1 MLKEY
6 LSLSLQNLK
15 RRGIRSW
22 LTMLG
27 IFIGIAAVVSLISL
41 GQGLENAVGA
51 QFQALGADRIT
62 IQAAGLGFGPPGSSA
77 ANPLTTQD
85 LEVVIRSTGVEEAAG
100 RLLEPVI
107 IQKGEDTRSTFLVS
121 MPEDTNQR
129 RFITEAFDY
138 QIELGRDITPQDTRK
153 VVVGYSYYERERVG
167 SILRPRDKILIQGQ
181 EFEVAGVY
189 KRTGSFQ
196 VDGSI
201 VINENEMRALLNIQD
216 KLSIITARTVN
227 IDQIDEVTD
236 RIRRDL
242 RRHRNVE
249 LGREDFTVQTSQQ
262 TLESI
267 GTLLSAI
274 TIVIVGI
281 ASISLLVG
289 GIGIMNTMYTSVLE
303 RTKQIGIMKAIGAK
317 NSDIFTLF
325 FIESGLLGLAGGIIG
340 VILGVIL
347 AKLVEIVGGLA
358 LGTNLLQANF
368 TIELILGSLIFS
380 FIVGTLAGT
389 LPARGASK
397 LKPVDALR
405 KWKKTT
411 RK

>member
-1 MLKEY
+1 MLGDYFK
-6 LSLSLQNLK
+6 LAFLGLK
-15 RRGIRSW
+15 KRGLRSW

-62 IQAAGLGFGPPGSSA
+62 IQAAGLGFGPPGQSA
-77 ANPLTTQD
+77 ANPLTNED
-85 LEVVIRSTGVEEAAG
+85 LEVVSRTLGVEQAAA
-100 RLLEPVI
+100 RLLEQVI
-107 IQKGEDTRSTFLVS
+107 IQRNDESRATFAVS
-121 MPEDTNQR
+121 LPHDTNQR
-129 RFITEAFDY
+129 RFVIEAFDY
-138 QIELGRDITPQDTRK
+138 EIELGRDITPQDTRK
-153 VVVGYSYYERERVG
+153 IVVGYSFYERERVG
-167 SILRPRDKILIQGQ
+167 SILRPRDKILIQGE

-201 VINENEMRALLNIQD
+201 VMNENDLRELLNIPDRQ
-216 KLSIITARTVN
+216 SIITARAAN
-227 IDQIDEVTD
+227 IDQIDEVTE

-249 LGREDFTVQTSQQ
+249 LGREDFQVQTSQQ

-267 GTLLSAI
+267 STILTAI

-303 RTKQIGIMKAIGAK
+303 RTKEIGIMKAIGAK
-317 NSDIFTLF
+317 NSSIFTLF

-340 VILGVIL
+340 IILGVIL
-347 AKLVEIVGGLA
+347 AKLVELIGRFA
-358 LGTNLLQANF
+358 LGTELLQANF
-368 TIELILGSLIFS
+368 TFQLIFGALLFS
-380 FIVGTLAGT
+380 FVVGTLAGS

-405 KWKKTT
+405 K
-411 RK
+411 

>member
-6 LSLSLQNLK
+6 LSLSFENLK

-62 IQAAGLGFGPPGSSA
+62 VQASGLGFGPPGQSVV
-77 ANPLTTQD
+77 NPLTNND
-85 LEVVIRSTGVEEAAG
+85 LETIRRVQGVEEAGA
-100 RLLEPVI
+100 RLLEQVT
-107 IQKGEDTRSTFLVS
+107 IQRGQNTRTTFLVS
-121 MPEDTNQR
+121 LPEDTNQR
-129 RFITEAFDY
+129 RFINEAFDY
-138 QIELGRDITPQDTRK
+138 EIELGREVTPQDTRK
-153 VVVGYSYYERERVG
+153 VVVGYSFFERERVG
-167 SILRPRDKILIQGQ
+167 SILRPRDKILIQGE
-181 EFEVAGVY
+181 EFEVVGVY

-201 VINENEMRALLNIQD
+201 VTNENDMRDLLGIPD
-216 KLSIITARTVN
+216 RVSIITARASNV
-227 IDQIDEVTD
+227 DQIDEVTE

-242 RRHRNVE
+242 RRQRNVE
-249 LGREDFTVQTSQQ
+249 LGREDFQVQTSQQ

-267 GTLLSAI
+267 STILTAI

-303 RTKQIGIMKAIGAK
+303 RTKEIGTMKAIGAK
-317 NSDIFTLF
+317 NSDILSIFLF
-325 FIESGLLGLAGGIIG
+325 ESGLLGLVGGIIG
-340 VILGVIL
+340 ITIGIGF
-347 AKLVEIVGGLA
+347 AKLVEIAALQA
-358 LGTNLLQANF
+358 LGTEFIVINYNWTLIIGALL
-368 TIELILGSLIFS
+368 FS
-380 FIVGTLAGT
+380 FIIGLLSGY
-389 LPARGASK
+389 LPSKRASNMN
-397 LKPVDALR
+397 PVDALR
-405 KWKKTT
+405 GAD
-411 RK
+411 

>member
-6 LSLSLQNLK
+6 LSLSFENLK

-62 IQAAGLGFGPPGSSA
+62 IQATGLGFGPPGQSVV
-77 ANPLTTQD
+77 NPLTNDD
-85 LEVVIRSTGVEEAAG
+85 LQVIRRVQGVEEAGA
-100 RLLEPVI
+100 RLLEQVT
-107 IQKGEDTRSTFLVS
+107 IQRGQNIRTTFLVS
-121 MPEDTNQR
+121 LPEDTNQR
-129 RFITEAFDY
+129 RFINDAFNY
-138 QIELGRDITPQDTRK
+138 EIELGRDITPQDTK
-153 VVVGYSYYERERVG
+153 KIVVGYSFYERERVG
-167 SILRPRDKILIQGQ
+167 SILRPRDKILIQGE

-201 VINENEMRALLNIQD
+201 VTNENDMRDLLNIPNRV
-216 KLSIITARTVN
+216 SIITARVSN
-227 IDQIDEVTD
+227 VDQIDEVTE

-242 RRHRNVE
+242 RRQRNVE
-249 LGREDFTVQTSQQ
+249 LGREDFQVQTSQQ

-267 GTLLSAI
+267 STILTAI

-303 RTKQIGIMKAIGAK
+303 RTKEIGIMKAIGAK

-340 VILGVIL
+340 IILGVTL
-347 AKLVEIVGGLA
+347 AKLVEIGGRLF

-368 TIELILGSLIFS
+368 TLELILGSLIFS

-405 KWKKTT
+405 K
-411 RK
+411 